1 MVRDAFKDDDLFIS
15 HDEWELKYVADLYS
29 RKKEVYNFLKEKSK
43 KGNLRNLTHLL
54 VYELIEKELSL
65 PIPN

>member
-1 MVRDAFKDDDLFIS
+1 MVRDKFRDDDLFIS
-15 HDEWELKYVADLYS
+15 HDEWELKSVAELYA

-54 VYELIEKELSL
+54 VYELINKELQL